1 MAQHHVIRLTD
12 PGEVSGYNR
21 SRAQRLRKAVLVMIL
36 KLFLLWLAAV
46 GVLIL
51 FFMGAFPQS
60 EKERALQAGAA
71 GFHPRTWN

>member
-1 MAQHHVIRLTD
+1 
-12 PGEVSGYNR
+12 
-21 SRAQRLRKAVLVMIL
+21 MIL

-71 GFHPRTWN
+71 GFHPRNWN